1 MCTHVYVDGG
11 FPSGSVVKESACQCR
26 RCRFDP
32 WVGKIPWRRKWQ
44 PLQYPWTEEP
54 GGLQSMGCKE
64 LGLTG
69 RLKTQHMCG
78 QMFSLLLSICL
89 GVKVP
94 MWLFNVNFFFK
105 VLLSKGISLFYSL
118 SSNVRVSISPHPY
131 QHLFV
136 HSVFF
141 ISAILVAGWHH

>member
-1 MCTHVYVDGG
+1 M
-11 FPSGSVVKESACQCR
+11 VKESACQCR

-64 LGLTG
+64 LGLTE

-78 QMFSLLLSICL
+78 QMFSLLLRICL

-105 VLLSKGISLFYSL
+105 YCCPKEFHY
-118 SSNVRVSISPHPY
+118 
-131 QHLFV
+131 
-136 HSVFF
+136 F
-141 ISAILVAGWHH
+141 IVLVAMYESQFLHILTNTCLYTLSFLFQPS